1 MRICVV
7 TSIYPPE
14 IGGPATYVDEL
25 SKRISSKHEVHV
37 VTYGDP
43 EYERIKGLKE
53 GHFHIHKVAYP
64 KLPKV
69 LAMPYRMLKM
79 TFLINVTLKNH
90 NCDIIYAMDTNLAG
104 IPSIIASKIRGV
116 PVVLKYV
123 GDWAWE
129 ISYTKKWT
137 RNFLLEFYRYPS
149 DNLLIWLLKNLQRF
163 VVRSSKCIVVPS
175 NYLKDVIVG
184 WNLKIP
190 IQIIPNAVGRSENA
204 VKKESISNELNLSG
218 KNILTAGRLVT
229 WKGIDTILNSFP
241 ELLKSFPDSSLLI
254 AGEGPEENS
263 LKNLSKSLGIEKNVT
278 FLGRIK
284 NSELRRY
291 MRASDVFVLL
301 SLYEGMSHVILEA
314 MLMKVPVI
322 ASNVCGNPETIKDGH
337 TGILVEPNDLK
348 AFITGITEIFNA
360 PVKFRNI
367 INNAHE
373 KVLKINSWDNHIEK
387 LNKVFNNCL
396 Q

>member
-1 MRICVV
+1 
-7 TSIYPPE
+7 
-14 IGGPATYVDEL
+14 
-25 SKRISSKHEVHV
+25 
-37 VTYGDP
+37 
-43 EYERIKGLKE
+43 
-53 GHFHIHKVAYP
+53 
-64 KLPKV
+64 
-69 LAMPYRMLKM
+69 
-79 TFLINVTLKNH
+79 
-90 NCDIIYAMDTNLAG
+90 
-104 IPSIIASKIRGV
+104 
-116 PVVLKYV
+116 
-123 GDWAWE
+123 
-129 ISYTKKWT
+129 
-137 RNFLLEFYRYPS
+137 
-149 DNLLIWLLKNLQRF
+149 LLIWLLKNLQRF